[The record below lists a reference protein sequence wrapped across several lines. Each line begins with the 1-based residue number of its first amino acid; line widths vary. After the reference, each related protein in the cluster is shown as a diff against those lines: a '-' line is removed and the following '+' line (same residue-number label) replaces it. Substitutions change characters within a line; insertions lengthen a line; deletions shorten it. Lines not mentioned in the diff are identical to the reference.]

1 VGDAEKRPSLATV
14 LLVDDDAY
22 IRDSLAEVLSR
33 RGVTVRTAGS
43 SEEALA
49 EDSLAGVDAVVTDL
63 KMPGEDGASLIRGLA
78 DREPELPI
86 LVLTG
91 YGTIA
96 SAVECVKA
104 GAVDY
109 LLKPTDPDELL
120 LALRRALDG
129 ASRQRELAYLR
140 ERAGSSGSKAR
151 DPLGRSA
158 PWRRVLELVEAA
170 APTDTPVLLLGE
182 SGSGKGEVAKLLHRR
197 SARRDGPFVQVNCA
211 AIPMELFES
220 EFFGHRRGAF
230 TGAVTDREG
239 RFRVAHG
246 GTLMLDEI
254 DALPPPAQAKVL
266 RVLEEGVFER
276 VGESR
281 PTRVDVRLVTA
292 TNSDLSTSL
301 ADGRFRPDLYYRIN
315 VLTIALPPLRE
326 RGEDVV
332 LLAEAFL
339 EEIGPR
345 LGKRIDGFHPETV
358 ALLTDY
364 RWPGNVR
371 ELRNVIERGVLLE
384 PGRRLTPDSLPSDLR
399 SAASPQGGSS
409 GRASSQPEDRPELS
423 DAVGRPGVPGQGADD
438 LHLRRSLQVTE
449 RRLLEEALRRAGG
462 VRRRAAELLGVDE
475 RNLAYYLKKHGLHR
489 EADP

>member
-1 VGDAEKRPSLATV
+1 MDEVKAEKSLGTV

-22 IRDSLAEVLSR
+22 IRDSLAEVLGR
-33 RGVTVRTAGS
+33 RGLTVRTAGS
-43 SEEALA
+43 AHEALVDDA
-49 EDSLAGVDAVVTDL
+49 LAGIDAVVTDL
-63 KMPGEDGASLIRGLA
+63 KMPGDDGSSLIHKLA
-78 DREPELPI
+78 AREPELPI

-96 SAVECVKA
+96 SAVECVQA

-120 LALRRALDG
+120 LALRRAMHG

-140 ERAGSSGSKAR
+140 ERVGSSGPESR

-158 PWRRVLELVEAA
+158 PWKRVIELVEAA

-182 SGSGKGEVAKLLHRR
+182 SGSGKGEVARLLHRR
-197 SARRDGPFVQVNCA
+197 SPRREGPFVQVNCA

-292 TNSDLSTSL
+292 TNADLSAAITE
-301 ADGRFRPDLYYRIN
+301 GRFRQDLYYRIN

-326 RGEDVV
+326 RGGDIL

-339 EEIGPR
+339 GQIAPR
-345 LGKRIDGFHPETV
+345 LGKRIEGFHPETV
-358 ALLTDY
+358 TRLNAY

-384 PGRRLTPDSLPSDLR
+384 TGRRLTPASLPVDLR
-399 SAASPQGGSS
+399 TGECSRHEDGTTAGSPHSAAGIQN
-409 GRASSQPEDRPELS
+409 RH
-423 DAVGRPGVPGQGADD
+423 D
-438 LHLRRSLQVTE
+438 LHLRRSLQETE

-489 EADP
+489 EEDP

>member
-1 VGDAEKRPSLATV
+1 VNDVKAAKSLGTV

-22 IRDSLAEVLSR
+22 IRDSLAEVMGR
-33 RGVTVRTAGS
+33 RGLTVRTAGS
-43 SEEALA
+43 ADEALA
-49 EDSLAGVDAVVTDL
+49 DDALAGVDAMVTDL
-63 KMPGEDGASLIRGLA
+63 KMPGDDGSSLIRQVA
-78 DREPELPI
+78 AREPELPI

-120 LALRRALDG
+120 LALRRAMDG
-129 ASRQRELAYLR
+129 ASRERELAYLR
-140 ERAGSSGSKAR
+140 ERVGSSGPEAR

-158 PWRRVLELVEAA
+158 PWQKVIELVEAA

-197 SARRDGPFVQVNCA
+197 SQRRDGPFVQVNCA
-211 AIPMELFES
+211 AIPGELFES

-281 PTRVDVRLVTA
+281 STRVDVRLVTA
-292 TNSDLSTSL
+292 TNSDLSAGIT
-301 ADGRFRPDLYYRIN
+301 DGRFRPDLYYRIN
-315 VLTIALPPLRE
+315 VLTIALPPLRD

-339 EEIGPR
+339 REIAPR

-358 ALLTDY
+358 ARLTAY
-364 RWPGNVR
+364 SWPGNVR

-384 PGRRLTPDSLPSDLR
+384 TGRRLTPDSLPADLR
-399 SAASPQGGSS
+399 SAPSPGG
-409 GRASSQPEDRPELS
+409 EDREAGTRAAG
-423 DAVGRPGVPGQGADD
+423 DDGASIQDQAD
-438 LHLRRSLQVTE
+438 LHLRRSLQTTE
-449 RRLLEEALRRAGG
+449 RRLLEEALRRARG

-489 EADP
+489 EEDP

>member
-1 VGDAEKRPSLATV
+1 MKSQGTV

-22 IRDSLAEVLSR
+22 IRDSLAEVLGR
-33 RGVTVRTAGS
+33 RGLTVRTAAS
-43 SEEALA
+43 ADEALA
-49 EDSLAGVDAVVTDL
+49 EDALAGVDAMITDL
-63 KMPGEDGASLIRGLA
+63 KMPGEDGASLIREVA

-140 ERAGSSGSKAR
+140 ERVGSSDSEAR

-158 PWRRVLELVEAA
+158 PWKRVVELVEAA
-170 APTDTPVLLLGE
+170 APADTPVLLLGE

-197 SARRDGPFVQVNCA
+197 SPRRKGAFVQVNCA

-230 TGAVTDREG
+230 TGAVSDREG

-266 RVLEEGVFER
+266 RVLEDGAFER

-292 TNSDLSTSL
+292 TNSDLSQRI

-315 VLTIALPPLRE
+315 VLTIHLPPLRE
-326 RGEDVV
+326 RGDDV
-332 LLAEAFL
+332 LLLGETFL
-339 EEIGPR
+339 REIAVR
-345 LGKRIDGFHPETV
+345 LGKRIEGFHPETEAV
-358 ALLTDY
+358 LASY

-371 ELRNVIERGVLLE
+371 ELRNVIERGVVLE
-384 PGRRLTPDSLPSDLR
+384 TGRRLGPDSLPADLR
-399 SAASPQGGSS
+399 ELPKEPAPRDG
-409 GRASSQPEDRPELS
+409 EDT
-423 DAVGRPGVPGQGADD
+423 D
-438 LHLRRSLQVTE
+438 LHLRRSLRAHE
-449 RRLLEEALRRAGG
+449 RRLLERALERADG
-462 VRRRAAELLGVDE
+462 VRRHAAELLGVDE

-489 EADP
+489 EEGQEDDREDDREDET